1 MKIINSKLHG
11 ILDYLIGFSLLIPWI
26 TGYLTDSR
34 DSLITGLA
42 GSILL
47 IYSVSTDYEFGW
59 IRIIP
64 MRLHLLLDLVLGLLL
79 IIYPLVMNTREF
91 LLSWPLF
98 TGVALALMPV
108 FSSHRAFIV
117 TRRDTNI
124 IKQ

>member
-91 LLSWPLF
+91 LLSWPMF
-98 TGVALALMPV
+98 TGIALAVMPF

-124 IKQ
+124 IRQ